1 MADAVADLL
10 RQSDSMSMV
19 TAAALHCYSYNVVAV
34 YSVHCSVGA
43 MMNRVCWV
51 QASLPNSVYY
61 GVHTNPAQHRC
72 RTVCMRQN
80 VAASVVA
87 SALVR
92 GAQLSNGVEQPNT
105 GTVLVGHTGLRKT
118 GLYSRRVNHAAVG
131 SIPERCR
138 DDQWVDF
145 GLALCWF
152 ARAGDHRHVHIRHG
166 EAMAPALVP
175 RPR

>member
-1 MADAVADLL
+1 
-10 RQSDSMSMV
+10 
-19 TAAALHCYSYNVVAV
+19 
-34 YSVHCSVGA
+34 

-105 GTVLVGHTGLRKT
+105 GTVLVGHTWVEKNWALQPT
-118 GLYSRRVNHAAVG
+118 CQPRRRRFY
-131 SIPERCR
+131 P
-138 DDQWVDF
+138 
-145 GLALCWF
+145 
-152 ARAGDHRHVHIRHG
+152 RA
-166 EAMAPALVP
+166 VP
-175 RPR
+175 R